1 MTDFLAL
8 RNRFLYDAQVPT
20 FGDSPVHR
28 PSSALELMGRLRVA
42 EVLVTRAPIRT
53 FALVTGL
60 SEMHRA
66 LAAATWQTTFPILDS
81 DEHLLGVVSAASIGL
96 MAPHDGVHAPVVAS
110 DLMQP
115 PTVLQLDDD
124 LRKAG
129 ELLLGSGLH
138 QLPVLT
144 ADGKVAGFIDES
156 HVTRAYLKSMAE
168 PQRTAG

>member
-1 MTDFLAL
+1 
-8 RNRFLYDAQVPT
+8 
-20 FGDSPVHR
+20 
-28 PSSALELMGRLRVA
+28 
-42 EVLVTRAPIRT
+42 
-53 FALVTGL
+53 
-60 SEMHRA
+60 
-66 LAAATWQTTFPILDS
+66 
-81 DEHLLGVVSAASIGL
+81 
-96 MAPHDGVHAPVVAS
+96 
-110 DLMQP
+110 MQP

-168 PQRTAG
+168 PPRTAG

>member
-1 MTDFLAL
+1 
-8 RNRFLYDAQVPT
+8 
-20 FGDSPVHR
+20 
-28 PSSALELMGRLRVA
+28 
-42 EVLVTRAPIRT
+42 
-53 FALVTGL
+53 
-60 SEMHRA
+60 MHRA

-168 PQRTAG
+168 PQKTAR